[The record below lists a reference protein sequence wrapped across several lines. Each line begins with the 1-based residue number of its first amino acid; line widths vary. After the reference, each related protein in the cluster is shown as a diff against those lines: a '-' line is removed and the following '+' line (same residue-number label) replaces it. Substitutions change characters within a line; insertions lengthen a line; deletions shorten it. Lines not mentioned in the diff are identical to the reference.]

1 MIETLLFNIENLDW
15 LILIMKNWPNNPI
28 STCMA
33 NLRVKSM
40 EECLDV
46 EDFLLEEN
54 EELIV
59 DFGFFE

>member
-1 MIETLLFNIENLDW
+1 
-15 LILIMKNWPNNPI
+15 MKNWPNNPI